1 MKHWADS
8 AQAFLL
14 RVMSSL
20 FITSLLLHCELAL
33 FSAVRDT
40 YEIVCV
46 NYWPGLVI
54 ASAAAWFGLHL
65 LIYRKN

>member
-1 MKHWADS
+1 
-8 AQAFLL
+8 
-14 RVMSSL
+14 MSSL